1 MVTRMLTAKGPW
13 SDEQQSISLS
23 GNIMDQFKQQLR
35 PELPHVPLLRLD
47 DLWSLTMMT
56 LSSPA
61 QYKGQQRFPWTRSTG
76 QRVQNEPN
84 DRVRHFPGLFSL
96 AGKYNY
102 RYKCKVSRAND
113 KEGFVN
119 AMDCC
124 FGKSELKRQQQDLRQ
139 ESFRS
144 SRRPSLQPHPN
155 YDYDFHEAIEGE
167 EEFVAS
173 QPIPVG
179 TLSEEL
185 QQAHSIVGQQGQQPN
200 AACISA
206 ASNAAH
212 VDVFTSDDT
221 LPAGNDS
228 CIEGNGLNAEELD
241 VLYKVKDI
249 YPTCIEDIGNELVT
263 RSIRG
268 YATYDNR
275 IQDTAEALQKIKE
288 WRFKHGMDTITS
300 RKLSAHNS
308 YHDFWPSYCAGEDE
322 LGHVIHYESIKEINT
337 TGLVDLKKSNTCTLD
352 DLLIHRAQTLE
363 AVEEYKRRRSFVLG
377 KRRYKEVTIVNL
389 DGFSVSLFVGTVKE
403 IVMGSFGI
411 GGQYYPDALYVDG
424 WMWCFDACM
433 LCCLEN
439 TLSIIVHSLT
449 MTFCFT
455 FVFAYRHKMFII
467 NAPWLFRTVWAGIS
481 PFIHPITKAKIKI
494 LAGEKAYKNE
504 LAKAGISMTQVP
516 TAIGGSFQ
524 EKLVKDLIAENIQA
538 KARE

>member
-1 MVTRMLTAKGPW
+1 
-13 SDEQQSISLS
+13 
-23 GNIMDQFKQQLR
+23 
-35 PELPHVPLLRLD
+35 
-47 DLWSLTMMT
+47 
-56 LSSPA
+56 
-61 QYKGQQRFPWTRSTG
+61 
-76 QRVQNEPN
+76 
-84 DRVRHFPGLFSL
+84 
-96 AGKYNY
+96 
-102 RYKCKVSRAND
+102 
-113 KEGFVN
+113 
-119 AMDCC
+119 MDCC
-124 FGKSELKRQQQDLRQ
+124 FGKSELKRQQQDLRH
-139 ESFRS
+139 ESFRKDLLLNRKVSQLDFLQSEHDSEIDQKDAEIQELKAIILNMGGKVPDPSKYAKPVLSTARVRRNTATRS

-155 YDYDFHEAIEGE
+155 DDYDFHDAIEGE
-167 EEFVAS
+167 EECVAS
-173 QPIPVG
+173 QPIPVCA
-179 TLSEEL
+179 LSEEL
-185 QQAHSIVGQQGQQPN
+185 QQAHSIDGQQAQQPN
-200 AACISA
+200 AASISA

-212 VDVFTSDDT
+212 VDIFTSDDT

-228 CIEGNGLNAEELD
+228 CIEGNVLNAEELD
-241 VLYKVKDI
+241 VLYRVKDI

-263 RSIRG
+263 RTIRG

-300 RKLSAHNS
+300 RKLSAHDS

-322 LGHVIHYESIKEINT
+322 SGHVIHYESIKEINT

-403 IVMGSFGI
+403 IVMGSFGV
-411 GGQYYPDALYVDG
+411 GGQYYPDALYVDR
-424 WMWCFDACM
+424 WMWCSDACM
-433 LCCLEN
+433 LCCLEK
-439 TLSIIVHSLT
+439 TLSVIAHSFSLL
-449 MTFCFT
+449 F
-455 FVFAYRHKMFII
+455 FAYRHKMFII
-467 NAPWLFRTVWAGIS
+467 NAPWIFRTVWAGIS